1 MKNIGAYE
9 AKTHFSRLLQE
20 VMAGDG
26 YIITHRGQPV
36 AQLLPIGRETG
47 QRAVPQV
54 IADIR
59 ALAPSGGETVDLKK
73 LRLEGRR

>member
-1 MKNIGAYE
+1 MKTIGAYE
-9 AKTHFSRLLQE
+9 AKTHLSRLLQD
-20 VMAGDG
+20 VAAGEG

-36 AQLLPIGRETG
+36 AQLLPIGKAT
-47 QRAVPQV
+47 QRRDVPQV

-59 ALAPSGGETVDLKK
+59 ALVPISGDDVDLKK